1 MKLSPSALERYRR
14 CPKSFLLTDLERSPR
29 REAPTGPLV
38 MGNAVHAAL
47 ERFYG
52 LAAIERTEEN
62 MERALRHVWVK
73 NRKPG
78 AFINAHEEAAYG
90 RQAIAMLREHA
101 ARLSDG
107 VVPLAREQWVEAEIA
122 SGVRVF
128 GKIDRVDKLTSGM
141 GIVDYKTGKV
151 GIDESELAGESAV
164 QVYVCAAEATFGQQV
179 ESVTFIYL
187 AAGVELRWFPE
198 REDVE
203 ALAARLV
210 RLGERIAAEE
220 TFAAFPGSHCS
231 WCPAALRCPDRAMVA
246 VEELVAGEEVPF

>member
-1 MKLSPSALERYRR
+1 MSSTAPRATAFARPVRRQPRLKLSPSALDRYRR

-52 LAAIERTEEN
+52 LAAAERTEEN
-62 MERALRHVWVK
+62 IERALRHVWVK

-78 AFINAHEEAAYG
+78 AFINSHEEAAYG
-90 RQAIAMLREHA
+90 RQAITMLREHA

-128 GKIDRVDKLTSGM
+128 GKIDRVDKLATGTL
-141 GIVDYKTGKV
+141 GVVDYKTGKV
-151 GIDESELAGESAV
+151 GIDESELAQESSV
-164 QVYVCAAEATFGQQV
+164 QVYVCAAEATFGLQV

-187 AAGVELRWFPE
+187 AAGVELRWF
-198 REDVE
+198 
-203 ALAARLV
+203 
-210 RLGERIAAEE
+210 
-220 TFAAFPGSHCS
+220 
-231 WCPAALRCPDRAMVA
+231 
-246 VEELVAGEEVPF
+246 